1 MLSRKNAFAGFFSRN
16 GHQPARSRARTKVA
30 VNLEILESRE
40 LLNGAHPRFV
50 QALEATTEFRLS
62 NLNAAHT
69 RLLSRT
75 EFRVMHLAPGQ
86 LNAGRFNQFRAG
98 GPLSPA
104 PQITPPKLTLLSPS
118 VPSPSVPSPTVTLPT
133 DVNNPLA
140 PVLYSFKSAP
150 ATTLIRPPVSSLPAQ
165 PSSPGLQPISPSG
178 GGAPS
183 STEPSTPGPAPLV
196 HIDIIPPG
204 PPSGPIFF

>member
-1 MLSRKNAFAGFFSRN
+1 MLSRKNAFAGFSSRN
-16 GHQPARSRARTKVA
+16 DHQPARSRAKTKVA

-40 LLNGAHPRFV
+40 LLNGAHPRFEKPQ
-50 QALEATTEFRLS
+50 QANVEVRLG
-62 NLNAAHT
+62 NLNAEHT
-69 RLLSRT
+69 RLLSKT

-86 LNAGRFNQFRAG
+86 LNAGRFAQFRAG

-118 VPSPSVPSPTVTLPT
+118 VPLRTVTLPT

-140 PVLYSFKSAP
+140 PVLYTVKIAP
-150 ATTLIRPPVSSLPAQ
+150 ATTLIRPPASSPPAQ
-165 PSSPGLQPISPSG
+165 LGSPGLQPISPSSS
-178 GGAPS
+178 GAPTS
-183 STEPSTPGPAPLV
+183 SAPSTPGPAPLV

-204 PPSGPIFF
+204 PPSGPILF